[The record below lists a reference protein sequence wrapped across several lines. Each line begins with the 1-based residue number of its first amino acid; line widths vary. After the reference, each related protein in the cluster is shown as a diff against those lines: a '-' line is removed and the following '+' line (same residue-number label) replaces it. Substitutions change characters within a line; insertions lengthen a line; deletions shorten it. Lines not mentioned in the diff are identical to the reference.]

1 MVSLK
6 KYMIGPLTQTPKN
19 PYAENVEVIIDSIE
33 YKIGS
38 FCESELKK
46 KILPVN
52 VPKAKEVSV
61 IH

>member
-1 MVSLK
+1 
-6 KYMIGPLTQTPKN
+6 MIGPLTQTPKN